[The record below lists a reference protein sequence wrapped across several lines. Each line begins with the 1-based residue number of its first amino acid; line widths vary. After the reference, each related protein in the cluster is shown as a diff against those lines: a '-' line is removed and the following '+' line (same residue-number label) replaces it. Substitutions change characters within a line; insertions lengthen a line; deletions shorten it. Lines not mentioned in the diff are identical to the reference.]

1 MLKGDEIIQMLED
14 SEIDVNT
21 AINIYSIDGQTLLMR
36 TIVSA
41 DDDKYYYLKSLE
53 GYEVPNSMF
62 TSNFVFKILD

>member
-1 MLKGDEIIQMLED
+1 MLKGYKIIQMLED
-14 SEIDVNT
+14 NEIEVNT

-36 TIVSA
+36 ALVSA

-62 TSNFVFKILD
+62 TSNFVFDILD

>member
-1 MLKGDEIIQMLED
+1 MLKGYKIIQMLED
-14 SEIDVNT
+14 NEIEVNT

-53 GYEVPNSMF
+53 GYVVPNSMF
-62 TSNFVFKILD
+62 TSNFVFDILD